1 MLGEENSIL
10 KQILV
15 KLESLAQT
23 VESQNTHIL
32 ALRKQLEELTMHSKG
47 NIQANK
53 GSRATTKKIETMADR
68 VAAMA
73 ATSM

>member
-1 MLGEENSIL
+1 MLKEENSIL

-23 VESQNTHIL
+23 VESQTTQIL
-32 ALRKQLEELTMHSKG
+32 ALKKQLKELTMHSKG

-53 GSRATTKKIETMADR
+53 GSQATTKKIETMADR